1 MREIRGMFKT
11 CHYRVVPMHTSF
23 NATCISVGDIGSLH
37 RNNRSVR
44 GVARN
49 IRHTTEPY
57 VPWTLYVPSCREGTG
72 AYTREDPP
80 EHTQG
85 TENSREERRTYIR
98 IETTH
103 VRISWRNVDVYSY
116 TYTMHGRTLTRP
128 HTAGN
133 ATTLDGSDL
142 DWRPYFG
149 KVQRTTLN
157 DAHRVVH
164 RFYKT
169 EGDHLKVV
177 LKIRPAR
184 EINQKQLE
192 VHLTRLGLAYL
203 ATLPPTN
210 YDPEE
215 RLIACRS
222 LDVAQKAVHRTDW
235 QELKVAR
242 RIQIKADISSADKAK
257 RAHYK
262 KDTTLVNAV
271 NWSEAFGVRAVPGE
285 RSCII
290 LLPRAERDYEK
301 EQTHQVD
308 RVIGF
313 ENYRGMEKMVDLVP
327 KMAAELRQARHDTTQ
342 HNTTRHDTKAAIAV
356 FILYA
361 GMVVLFLTGVTQGDG
376 LADDYHWHWKKF
388 GEGEDCK

>member
-1 MREIRGMFKT
+1 
-11 CHYRVVPMHTSF
+11 
-23 NATCISVGDIGSLH
+23 
-37 RNNRSVR
+37 
-44 GVARN
+44 
-49 IRHTTEPY
+49 
-57 VPWTLYVPSCREGTG
+57 
-72 AYTREDPP
+72 
-80 EHTQG
+80 
-85 TENSREERRTYIR
+85 
-98 IETTH
+98 
-103 VRISWRNVDVYSY
+103 
-116 TYTMHGRTLTRP
+116 
-128 HTAGN
+128 
-133 ATTLDGSDL
+133 
-142 DWRPYFG
+142 
-149 KVQRTTLN
+149 
-157 DAHRVVH
+157 
-164 RFYKT
+164 
-169 EGDHLKVV
+169 
-177 LKIRPAR
+177 
-184 EINQKQLE
+184 

-235 QELKVAR
+235 QELRVAR

-327 KMAAELRQARHDTTQ
+327 KMAAELRQARHDTTR
-342 HNTTRHDTKAAIAV
+342 HDMTRHDT
-356 FILYA
+356 
-361 GMVVLFLTGVTQGDG
+361 T
-376 LADDYHWHWKKF
+376 
-388 GEGEDCK
+388 